1 MVVYGSLAHESDFC
15 LLRRLVYPIPE
26 VGGLGVHATIDL
38 AGNVRFGPDV
48 EWVDRIDYQP
58 DSSKAEH
65 FAARIRAYWP
75 DMRAELLEADYCG
88 IRPKIAI
95 DGKIHEDF
103 YIAVS
108 LHFATFVN
116 FRYS

>member
-1 MVVYGSLAHESDFC
+1 M
-15 LLRRLVYPIPE
+15 YPIPE